1 MKESENENE
10 GDDELVTPKTL
21 VFLKPSSSSE
31 SPLQKDVKEFL
42 IKFEDFK
49 TLSWWL
55 EVKKWETKSK
65 VKFYEKQKCLT

>member
-1 MKESENENE
+1 MKESENE

-49 TLSWWL
+49 TLS
-55 EVKKWETKSK
+55 
-65 VKFYEKQKCLT
+65 